1 MKKIVIASSNKH
13 KVSEISI
20 NIQPF
25 FDTIL
30 SFSDFPKI
38 GEIIED
44 GTTIEENS
52 FIKSRASFK
61 YTGLASVADDTI
73 LEVDHLNGEP
83 GLYTARYAGEQATYT
98 QNMDKLIKEL
108 HGVEMNMR
116 TARFRTVIS
125 YVDGVNDFHVEG
137 ILEGKIL
144 KNKIGKNG
152 FGYDPIFYVDKYD
165 KSLAQIN
172 SSLKNDIS
180 HRGLAIKKFVS
191 KIKELYKWK
200 KSSF

>member
-30 SFSDFPKI
+30 SLSDFPNI

-44 GTTIEENS
+44 GTTIAENS

-83 GLYTARYAGEQATYT
+83 GLYTARYAGEQATYN

-191 KIKELYKWK
+191 KIKELYK
-200 KSSF
+200 

>member
-30 SFSDFPKI
+30 YFSDFPKI

-83 GLYTARYAGEQATYT
+83 GLYTARYAGEQATYN
-98 QNMDKLIKEL
+98 QNMNKLIKEL

-191 KIKELYKWK
+191 KIKELYK
-200 KSSF
+200 

>member
-44 GTTIEENS
+44 GTAIEENS

-83 GLYTARYAGEQATYT
+83 GLYTARYAGEQATYN

-191 KIKELYKWK
+191 KIKELYK
-200 KSSF
+200 

>member
-83 GLYTARYAGEQATYT
+83 GLYTARYAGEQATYN

>member
-20 NIQPF
+20 NIQSF

-61 YTGLASVADDTI
+61 YTGLASIADDTI

-83 GLYTARYAGEQATYT
+83 GLYTARYAGEQATYN

-144 KNKIGKNG
+144 KNKIGRNG

-165 KSLAQIN
+165 KSLAQIS

-191 KIKELYKWK
+191 KIKELYK
-200 KSSF
+200 